1 MQISER
7 SYGMKGVGPFY
18 VLERHFLRVSFCLSK
33 QPFLKASYLET
44 LSVGKHTLAIVS
56 ETGTAATEFT
66 VKAAA
71 SDDIQPPQTGNDQT
85 GDSDN
90 SGTSTGD
97 TVSPRTGDSSNV
109 VLWVSLLFASGA
121 GLLGATVYRRK
132 KKYNQ

>member
-1 MQISER
+1 
-7 SYGMKGVGPFY
+7 MKGVGPFY

-44 LSVGKHTLAIVS
+44 LSVGKQTPAIVS
-56 ETGTAATEFT
+56 ETETAATEFT

-71 SDDIQPPQTGNDQT
+71 SDDTQPPQTGNNPT
-85 GDSDN
+85 GDSHN
-90 SGTSTGD
+90 SDTSTGD

>member
-1 MQISER
+1 
-7 SYGMKGVGPFY
+7 MKGVGPFY

-66 VKAAA
+66 VKATCV
-71 SDDIQPPQTGNDQT
+71 SDDTQSSQA
-85 GDSDN
+85 
-90 SGTSTGD
+90 
-97 TVSPRTGDSSNV
+97 GDSSNV
-109 VLWVSLLFASGA
+109 VLWISLLFASGV
-121 GLLGATVYRRK
+121 GLFGTAVYRRK

>member
-1 MQISER
+1 
-7 SYGMKGVGPFY
+7 MKGVGPFY

-44 LSVGKHTLAIVS
+44 PSVGKHTRAIVS

-71 SDDIQPPQTGNDQT
+71 SDDTQPPQTGNDQT
-85 GDSDN
+85 GDSHN
-90 SGTSTGD
+90 SGISTGD

-121 GLLGATVYRRK
+121 GLLGAIVYRRK

>member
-1 MQISER
+1 M
-7 SYGMKGVGPFY
+7 
-18 VLERHFLRVSFCLSK
+18 SK
-33 QPFLKASYLET
+33 QSFLKAPYLET

-71 SDDIQPPQTGNDQT
+71 SDDIQPPQTGNNQT
-85 GDSDN
+85 GDSHN

>member
-1 MQISER
+1 M
-7 SYGMKGVGPFY
+7 
-18 VLERHFLRVSFCLSK
+18 SK
-33 QPFLKASYLET
+33 QSFLKAPYLET

-66 VKAAA
+66 VKAASA

-97 TVSPRTGDSSNV
+97 TVSSQTGDSSNV
-109 VLWVSLLFASGA
+109 VLWVSLLFVSGV
-121 GLLGATVYRRK
+121 GLFGAAVYSRK
-132 KKYNQ
+132 RKYSK

>member
-1 MQISER
+1 
-7 SYGMKGVGPFY
+7 MKGVGPFY

-71 SDDIQPPQTGNDQT
+71 SDDIQPPQTGNNQT

-109 VLWVSLLFASGA
+109 VLWVSLLIASGA

>member
-1 MQISER
+1 M
-7 SYGMKGVGPFY
+7 
-18 VLERHFLRVSFCLSK
+18 SK

-66 VKAAA
+66 VMATCV
-71 SDDIQPPQTGNDQT
+71 SDDTQPPQTGNNQT
-85 GDSDN
+85 GDSHN

-97 TVSPRTGDSSNV
+97 TVSPQTGDSSNV
-109 VLWVSLLFASGA
+109 VLWISLLFASGV
-121 GLLGATVYRRK
+121 GLFGTAVYRRK

>member
-1 MQISER
+1 
-7 SYGMKGVGPFY
+7 MKGVGPFY

-71 SDDIQPPQTGNDQT
+71 SDDTQPPQTGNNQT
-85 GDSDN
+85 GDSHN

-97 TVSPRTGDSSNV
+97 TVSPQTGDSSNV

-121 GLLGATVYRRK
+121 GIVGSNRIPQK
-132 KKYNQ
+132 EKI

>member
-1 MQISER
+1 
-7 SYGMKGVGPFY
+7 MKGVGPFY

-33 QPFLKASYLET
+33 QSFLKAPYLET

-71 SDDIQPPQTGNDQT
+71 SDDIQPPQTGNNQT
-85 GDSDN
+85 GDSHN

-97 TVSPRTGDSSNV
+97 TVSPQTGDSSNV

>member
-1 MQISER
+1 
-7 SYGMKGVGPFY
+7 MKGVGPFY

-71 SDDIQPPQTGNDQT
+71 SDDTQPPQTGNNQT
-85 GDSDN
+85 GDSHN

-97 TVSPRTGDSSNV
+97 TVSPQTGDSSNV

>member
-1 MQISER
+1 
-7 SYGMKGVGPFY
+7 MKGVGPFS

-33 QPFLKASYLET
+33 QPFLKAPYLET

-71 SDDIQPPQTGNDQT
+71 SDDTQPPQTGNNQT
-85 GDSDN
+85 GDSHN

>member
-1 MQISER
+1 
-7 SYGMKGVGPFY
+7 MKGVGPFY

-33 QPFLKASYLET
+33 QPFLKAPYLET

-56 ETGTAATEFT
+56 ETETAATEFT

-71 SDDIQPPQTGNDQT
+71 SDDTQPPQTGNNQT
-85 GDSDN
+85 GDSHN

-97 TVSPRTGDSSNV
+97 TVSPQMGDSSNV

>member
-1 MQISER
+1 
-7 SYGMKGVGPFY
+7 MKGVGPFY

-33 QPFLKASYLET
+33 QPFLKAPYLET

-56 ETGTAATEFT
+56 ETETAATEFT

-71 SDDIQPPQTGNDQT
+71 SDDTQPPQTGNNQT
-85 GDSDN
+85 GDSHN

-97 TVSPRTGDSSNV
+97 TVSPQTGDSSNV

-121 GLLGATVYRRK
+121 GLLGATVYSRK
-132 KKYNQ
+132 RKYSK

>member
-1 MQISER
+1 
-7 SYGMKGVGPFY
+7 MKGVGPFY

-44 LSVGKHTLAIVS
+44 LSVGKQTPAIVS
-56 ETGTAATEFT
+56 ETETAATEFT
-66 VKAAA
+66 VKATCV

-85 GDSDN
+85 GDSHN

-121 GLLGATVYRRK
+121 GLLGATVYSRK
-132 KKYNQ
+132 RKYSK

>member
-1 MQISER
+1 M
-7 SYGMKGVGPFY
+7 
-18 VLERHFLRVSFCLSK
+18 SK
-33 QPFLKASYLET
+33 QSFLKAPYLET
-44 LSVGKHTLAIVS
+44 LSVGKHTPAIVS
-56 ETGTAATEFT
+56 ETETAATEFT

-71 SDDIQPPQTGNDQT
+71 SDDTQPPQTGNDQT
-85 GDSDN
+85 GDSHN

-97 TVSPRTGDSSNV
+97 TVSPQTGDSSNV

>member
-1 MQISER
+1 
-7 SYGMKGVGPFY
+7 MKGVGPFY

-44 LSVGKHTLAIVS
+44 LSVGKHTPAIVS
-56 ETGTAATEFT
+56 ETETAATEFT

-71 SDDIQPPQTGNDQT
+71 SDDTQPPQTGNDQT
-85 GDSDN
+85 GDSHN

-97 TVSPRTGDSSNV
+97 TVSPQTGDSSNV

-121 GLLGATVYRRK
+121 GLL
-132 KKYNQ
+132 

>member
-1 MQISER
+1 
-7 SYGMKGVGPFY
+7 MKGVGPFY

-44 LSVGKHTLAIVS
+44 LSVGKQTPAIVS

-71 SDDIQPPQTGNDQT
+71 SDDIQPPQTGNNQT
-85 GDSDN
+85 GDSHN

-97 TVSPRTGDSSNV
+97 TVSPQAGDSSNV
-109 VLWVSLLFASGA
+109 VLWVSLLFASGV
-121 GLLGATVYRRK
+121 GLFGTAVYRRK

>member
-1 MQISER
+1 
-7 SYGMKGVGPFY
+7 MKGVGPFY

-33 QPFLKASYLET
+33 QPFLKAPYLET
-44 LSVGKHTLAIVS
+44 LSVGKQTPAIVS
-56 ETGTAATEFT
+56 ETETAATEFT

-71 SDDIQPPQTGNDQT
+71 SDDTQPPQTGNNQT
-85 GDSDN
+85 GDSHN

-132 KKYNQ
+132 KNIISNL